1 MEEQFLN
8 ELGRFIQARVRREI
22 LTPRARFTKSGDMPK
37 PNSPYNFNA
46 SGRLY
51 NSVDYA
57 IVEGL
62 IYIIM
67 EDYGVENVFSDLL
80 EGDSGSWPG
89 QGRWAVDTRPPEA
102 KQKYSAL
109 LAALENWVREK
120 IGLQGA
126 KAKSM
131 AFAVRKNLFRAGY
144 KGLPLITDQFRDDV
158 FTETDRLLNEPQYE
172 GFAVKD
178 ILDRF
183 TLIGKTSYDFNIRI

>member
-8 ELGRFIQARVRREI
+8 ELGRFIQARVRKEI
-22 LTPRARFTKSGDMPK
+22 LTPRARFTKMGDMIK

-80 EGDSGSWPG
+80 DGDSGSWPG
-89 QGRWAVDTRPPEA
+89 QGRWEKDTRPPGT
-102 KQKYSAL
+102 KQAYSPL
-109 LAALENWVREK
+109 IAALETWVREK

-126 KAKSM
+126 QAKSM

-158 FTETDRLLNEPQYE
+158 FNETERLLNQPQYE
-172 GFAVKD
+172 GFAIKD
-178 ILDRF
+178 VLDRF
-183 TLIGKTSYDFNIRI
+183 TLIGKTSYDFNIKI